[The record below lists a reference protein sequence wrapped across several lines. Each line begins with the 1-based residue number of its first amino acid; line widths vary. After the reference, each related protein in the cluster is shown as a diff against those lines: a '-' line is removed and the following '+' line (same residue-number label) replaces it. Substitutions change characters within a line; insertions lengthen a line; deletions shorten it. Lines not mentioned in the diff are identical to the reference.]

1 MRALRRPNSITIR
14 NLESVERGRNHNATT
29 AQPRYHVGK
38 RQSKSAPE
46 WATRIQQKATM
57 AIRAQ
62 VDHAGWDRAASRVE
76 SPVPAGG
83 DSLTRL
89 VEELLQPGAIEMAAQ
104 PIVRV
109 ADGSIL
115 GFEMLMRSSIP
126 CSSGPDQWLEHA
138 SYLGVR
144 TELELAC
151 LQAAVERGAPPGD
164 VRLFVNLSART
175 LLDPRVDDIL
185 NALPPRV
192 LEITEHEPVSDY
204 QELRR
209 RLQMWSAASTML
221 AIDDVGAGYSSMSHV
236 LQLHPQ
242 FIKIDRS
249 LVHKAHRDPNK
260 LAVLRGLVGF
270 ARQGGITSLAEGV
283 ETSEELNALRAI
295 GIDLVQ
301 GYLLARPGDGWPQPR
316 RWRSAGTRRT
326 TGGDAAATG
335 VGSLADRVEKTLDPG
350 DAADEVTAY
359 LSENFAFLPS
369 VYVERAGI
377 LRFLSGRGQWQI
389 LDGIEAGVGLTGSA
403 FAAGEAI
410 LVQDVSADS
419 RYREAVPSIVAEFA
433 VPLIVQRRVVG
444 VLNVDAPAPIDH
456 QQADAVRAAVTVLE
470 AAFERTGLS
479 SSRGSPLVDFGWHAP
494 RIAESLS
501 LEELAATTTTASVAV
516 ARLQSAVLWTRVK
529 GRLVQQGSTGARAE
543 EIASLTASELEQL
556 AGLVSHVAS
565 SYSAGPVISRTFGPM
580 GLLRDQGFGTVFV
593 AAIRDRGVPSGLLVL
608 AGPDAGVIEPEAVQA
623 LELLC
628 VLTGVT
634 LARIGP
640 V

>member
-1 MRALRRPNSITIR
+1 MAMRS
-14 NLESVERGRNHNATT
+14 H
-29 AQPRYHVGK
+29 
-38 RQSKSAPE
+38 
-46 WATRIQQKATM
+46 
-57 AIRAQ
+57 
-62 VDHAGWDRAASRVE
+62 VDHAVRDH
-76 SPVPAGG
+76 AGARPDAVLPIG
-83 DSLTRL
+83 GESLTRL
-89 VEELLQPGAIEMAAQ
+89 VEELLRPGAIEMAAQ
-104 PIVRV
+104 PIVSL
-109 ADGSIL
+109 ADGSVL
-115 GFEMLMRSSIP
+115 GYEMLMRTSIP

-151 LQAAVERGAPPGD
+151 LQAVSDRGAPPDD
-164 VRLFVNLSART
+164 VRLFVNLSAST
-175 LLDPRVDDIL
+175 FLDPRVDAVL
-185 NALPPRV
+185 SQLPPRV
-192 LEITEHEPVSDY
+192 IEITEHEPVSDY

-209 RLQMWSAASTML
+209 RLQLWSAASTML

-316 RWRSAGTRRT
+316 RWRSAGEQHA
-326 TGGDAAATG
+326 DVPDPA
-335 VGSLADRVEKTLDPG
+335 VPWVESLVERVEKTLDPI

-359 LSENFAFLPS
+359 LNEHFEFLPS
-369 VYVERAGI
+369 VYVERAGV
-377 LRFLSGRGQWQI
+377 LRFLSGRGQWQV

-403 FAAGEAI
+403 FAAGEPI
-410 LVQDVSADS
+410 LVQDVSKDP
-419 RYREAVPSIVAEFA
+419 RYREAVPGVVAELA
-433 VPLIVQRRVVG
+433 VPLIVDRRVVG
-444 VLNVDAPAPIDH
+444 VLNVDAPSAINGAH
-456 QQADAVRAAVTVLE
+456 ADAVRVAVGILE
-470 AAFERTGLS
+470 EAFARTGLR
-479 SSRGSPLVDFGWHAP
+479 SSRVSPLVDFGWHAP
-494 RIAESLS
+494 RIAESQS
-501 LEELAATTTTASVAV
+501 TEELAATTVTASVAV

-529 GRLVQQGSTGARAE
+529 GGLVQQGATGARADA
-543 EIASLTASELEQL
+543 IAALSATELEQL
-556 AGLVSHVAS
+556 AGLVSHVSS
-565 SYSAGPVISRTFGPM
+565 SYSTGPVISRTFGPM

-608 AGPDAGVIEPEAVQA
+608 AGPDAGLIESEAVQA

-628 VLTGVT
+628 VLAGVT
-634 LARIGP
+634 LARIGAS
-640 V
+640 